1 MISRRDPMA
10 RGSLCRGAMTIS
22 TLHEALV
29 LLFHNRLS
37 LAVEL
42 LQIVLKVPLPAFHD
56 LHLEPNEVGGLKPIK
71 HRADLVLS
79 LRDPHKKRLRAV
91 VVEVQ
96 LGIDDDKRESWP
108 IYVVNL
114 RGKLHCD
121 VTLLVVTIR
130 ASVARWA
137 ARPIDLGHP
146 GFALRPLVLG
156 PNAIPILTQLERA
169 RRAPELAVLSATAHG
184 QGAHGVA
191 IARAAFAAL
200 DALSE
205 VDAERATVYHDV
217 IDLHLNAAAK
227 SALEEMMET
236 KWEYQSNFAKKYIG
250 IGRAEG
256 KAEGELAGEARGE
269 ARGKAEG
276 VLAVLE
282 ARGVEVPERVRAA
295 VLGCTDLEQLDAWL
309 RRAVSVEDASAL
321 L

>member
-1 MISRRDPMA
+1 M
-10 RGSLCRGAMTIS
+10 SLS

-42 LQIVLKVPLPAFHD
+42 LQGMLGVQLPAFHD

-79 LRDPHKKRLRAV
+79 LRDPHQKRLRAIA
-91 VVEVQ
+91 VEVQ
-96 LGIDDDKRESWP
+96 LGANNGKRESWP

-121 VTLLVVTIR
+121 VTLLVVTVS

-137 ARPIDLGHP
+137 AQPIDLGHP
-146 GFALRPLVLG
+146 GFTLHPLVVG
-156 PNAIPILTQLERA
+156 PKVIPILTQLERA
-169 RRAPELAVLSATAHG
+169 RRAPELAVLSAMAHG
-184 QGAHGVA
+184 HSEHSVA
-191 IARAAFAAL
+191 IAKAAFAAL
-200 DALSE
+200 EALSA
-205 VDAERATVYHDV
+205 VDVERATVYHDV
-217 IDLHLNAAAK
+217 IDQHLNAAAK
-227 SALEEMMET
+227 TALEELMET

-256 KAEGELAGEARGE
+256 KAEGELEGE

-276 VLAVLE
+276 RVEKQRQTLAKLIKLRLGE
-282 ARGVEVPERVRAA
+282 PDAGTLARLQAASEDELDLWTERILTAETLSELFA
-295 VLGCTDLEQLDAWL
+295 
-309 RRAVSVEDASAL
+309 
-321 L
+321 